1 MVGTESSLRLV
12 QTKLEEIYELKYQ
25 ILGPQRHHEQ
35 EVKYLGRHICWTNGG
50 VTIEADAKHVSQL
63 LRDLGMLD
71 CNSVNTPVTVS
82 PKDDQGEL
90 LGVVQAR
97 LYRKSAARIAYLS
110 QDRPGLSH
118 ASCVLA
124 TGMANPTTTDMWRLK
139 RAARYLKGHAR
150 AKIKYE
156 FQEPV
161 QELTLYTDSD
171 WATDLKTRRSLS
183 GGLLFHGKHYCNI
196 GPGSDLSLL

>member
-1 MVGTESSLRLV
+1 MLGVFQLDQHKVTLVVHVDDILMVGTESSLHLV

-35 EVKYLGRHICWTNGG
+35 EVKYSGRHICWTNTG
-50 VTIEADAKHVSQL
+50 VTIEADAKHVDQL

-90 LGVVQAR
+90 LDVVQAR
-97 LYRKSAARIAYLS
+97 LHRKSAARIAYLS
-110 QDRPGLSH
+110 QDRPDLSH

-124 TGMANPTTTDMWRLK
+124 LVWQIPQLLTCGA
-139 RAARYLKGHAR
+139 YKG
-150 AKIKYE
+150 
-156 FQEPV
+156 Q
-161 QELTLYTDSD
+161 QNT
-171 WATDLKTRRSLS
+171 
-183 GGLLFHGKHYCNI
+183 
-196 GPGSDLSLL
+196 